1 MPPQAGYPK
10 REPMSLREAVAE
22 LRKANPSSLD
32 AGDDTAWQRCLTEL
46 LSGHAAAAEAV
57 RQVVHVELAS
67 PETVATQSLAQL
79 LEALK
84 PVPRGP
90 QKAGV
95 VKALAEWWRSEFGDE
110 ADPAWPRGLDDYRA
124 ALRAIRGLGPE
135 TVDRLL
141 LFGAGLLVA
150 PVDRATLR
158 IVVRHG
164 WLDLPVTDEEA
175 QATFLAGLGRSVDEL
190 RDGVRRLHDIGI
202 EFCGRVPDCERCPLK
217 PFLPAGGP
225 LSPDAC

>member
-1 MPPQAGYPK
+1 
-10 REPMSLREAVAE
+10 MSLREAVAE
-22 LRKANPSSLD
+22 LRNAVPSTLD
-32 AGDDTAWQRCLTEL
+32 VGDDTAWQRCLTEL
-46 LSGHAAAAEAV
+46 LSGHAGAVEAM
-57 RQVVHVELAS
+57 RQVVHGDFES
-67 PETVATQSLAQL
+67 PIIVATQSLAQL

-95 VKALAEWWRSEFGDE
+95 VKALAEWWQSEFGDE
-110 ADPAWPRGLDDYRA
+110 ANPTWPRALEDYRTE
-124 ALRAIRGLGPE
+124 LRSIRGLGPE

-141 LFGAGLLVA
+141 LFGAGLAVA

-158 IVVRHG
+158 IAVRHG

-190 RDGVRRLHDIGI
+190 RDGVRRLHDIGA

-217 PFLPAGGP
+217 PFLLAGGP

>member
-1 MPPQAGYPK
+1 
-10 REPMSLREAVAE
+10 MSLREAVAE
-22 LRKANPSSLD
+22 LRNAAPSVLE
-32 AGDDTAWQRCLTEL
+32 AADDTAWQRCLTEL
-46 LSGHAAAAEAV
+46 LSGHAAASEAV
-57 RQVVHVELAS
+57 RQVVHGELES
-67 PETVATQSLAQL
+67 PATVATQSLAQL

-95 VKALAEWWRSEFGDE
+95 VKALAEWWRTEFGDE
-110 ADPAWPRGLDDYRA
+110 TTPAWSRALEDYRC

-141 LFGAGLLVA
+141 LFGARLAVA

-158 IVVRHG
+158 IAVRHG

-175 QATFLAGLGRSVDEL
+175 QATFLAGVGRSVDEL
-190 RDGVRRLHDIGI
+190 RDGVRRLHHIGA
-202 EFCGRVPDCERCPLK
+202 EFCGRVPDCERCPLQ